1 MSSTPPAERMPTTP
15 RPRGRPTKTEADY
28 ARIRLRILNA
38 TEAAYG
44 ALGYHAL
51 NVNAILERAD
61 LSRPTFYRHFNNLDE
76 VVRLVIERA
85 CASLVDRFVNQ
96 IPLEASVKEKMT
108 RAVELYIEWG
118 DSIGPLLKP
127 LYVELNDPLS
137 PVSELRPQ
145 VLQRIG
151 DLYRK
156 TLETEGLRIENDLL
170 VDLMVN
176 GIEFLGYRYLL
187 ERNSG
192 KITLEVI
199 KDAIA
204 RLMTCTLSQAS

>member
-1 MSSTPPAERMPTTP
+1 MSPDQSSESISDKP
-15 RPRGRPTKTEADY
+15 RQRGRPSKTEADY
-28 ARIRLRILNA
+28 ARVRQRILNA
-38 TEAAYG
+38 TELAYG

-85 CASLVDRFVNQ
+85 LTGLVDRFVNR
-96 IPLEASVKEKMT
+96 IPPEATVREKMT

-118 DSIGPLLKP
+118 DSIGPLLRP
-127 LYVELNDPLS
+127 LYIELHDPHS
-137 PVSELRPQ
+137 PVSALRPQ

-156 TLETEGLRIENDLL
+156 TVEAEGLHIENDLL
-170 VDLMVN
+170 VDLMVT

-187 ERNSG
+187 ERDSG
-192 KITLEVI
+192 KITLDMI
-199 KDAIA
+199 KEAMT
-204 RLMTCTLSQAS
+204 RLMTCTLGQR